1 MSSADLPSGNQTW
14 QWKIS
19 QNGPPSSDVSG
30 VRSRGTWPWVTMTW
44 YRLTHGD
51 DWGSI
56 GKQKPAMGHQIRTIN
71 EFRKFHVLRCRWLW
85 LRPQVG
91 CFNPIELR
99 KSMKIQDHT
108 RLADSSTFL
117 VQQLSNLDTG
127 KMFIIIFNQESR
139 VQNSVNSK
147 PVFCKSPWPIH
158 TQMIASP
165 KKMKSQAPLKQC

>member
-1 MSSADLPSGNQTW
+1 MSSADLPSGKQTW

-56 GKQKPAMGHQIRTIN
+56 GKQKPPMGHQTRTVKSIN
-71 EFRKFHVLRCRWLW
+71 ESRKFHLLRCKWLW

-108 RLADSSTFL
+108 RLADSSTLL
-117 VQQLSNLDTG
+117 VQQLQLSNLDTG
-127 KMFIIIFNQESR
+127 KMFIIIFIIKNQG
-139 VQNSVNSK
+139 SK
-147 PVFCKSPWPIH
+147 
-158 TQMIASP
+158 TA
-165 KKMKSQAPLKQC
+165 